1 MSAIEASAAE
11 ERGLRMTAA
20 AARRAKAIAAGE
32 PGPAFVRV
40 AVFGGGCSG
49 FQYKFS
55 IDGAEN
61 AGDLRIER
69 DGATILVD
77 DVSANLLQG
86 SEIDF
91 YEGLEGSMFM
101 VSNPNATASCG
112 CGTSFSI
119 G

>member
-1 MSAIEASAAE
+1 MANNE
-11 ERGLRMTAA
+11 LRMTDT
-20 AARRAKAIAAGE
+20 AARRVKDVVAGE
-32 PGPAFVRV
+32 AGGAFVRV
-40 AVFGGGCSG
+40 TVLGGGCSG

-55 IDGAEN
+55 IDSAEN
-61 AGDLRIER
+61 GDDLRIER

-77 DVSANLLQG
+77 DMSANLLQG

-91 YEGLEGSMFM
+91 HEGLEGSMFT
-101 VSNPNATASCG
+101 VNNPNATASCG

>member
-1 MSAIEASAAE
+1 MSGAMADNE
-11 ERGLRMTAA
+11 LRMTDT
-20 AARRAKAIAAGE
+20 AARRVKDVVAGE
-32 PGPAFVRV
+32 GGGAFVRV
-40 AVFGGGCSG
+40 TVLGGGCSG

-55 IDGAEN
+55 VDSAEN
-61 AGDLRIER
+61 GDDLRIER

-77 DVSANLLQG
+77 DMSANLLQG

-91 YEGLEGSMFM
+91 FEGLEGSMFT
-101 VSNPNATASCG
+101 VNNPNATASCG